1 MALTALDL
9 GDVYLTVISAQ
20 NFATAL
26 RPLTLKEFWEVRSI
40 YIYTLT
46 YMFFTYHTLF
56 MQALVRCA
64 LIAFRSNVKIST
76 EDKLKA
82 MFLFIWRHV
91 QETMQEQLSGHD
103 NKEKKNIFSSSKGG
117 LLKGSKVRWLLYYVL
132 LSRI

>member
-1 MALTALDL
+1 LC
-9 GDVYLTVISAQ
+9 VS
-20 NFATAL
+20 
-26 RPLTLKEFWEVRSI
+26 VRSL
-40 YIYTLT
+40 YVY
-46 YMFFTYHTLF
+46 
-56 MQALVRCA
+56 QALVRCA

-117 LLKGSKVRWLLYYVL
+117 LLKGSKVRAVCFPLLMNVTSNL
-132 LSRI
+132 FSIFFLNIDPE